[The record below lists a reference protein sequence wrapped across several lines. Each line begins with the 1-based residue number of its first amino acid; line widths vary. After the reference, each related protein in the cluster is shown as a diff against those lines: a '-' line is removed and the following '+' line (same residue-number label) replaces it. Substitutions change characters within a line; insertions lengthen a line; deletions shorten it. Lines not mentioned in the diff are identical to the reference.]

1 MVLTKQ
7 QPSRIINTLI
17 MINDKELKFLQQV
30 AKSIVYASD
39 ESYMEDDELPTNKYY
54 ETVLNALINKYI
66 DTVKDED

>member
-54 ETVLNALINKYI
+54 ESILNALINKYI
-66 DTVKDED
+66 DTVKYED

>member
-1 MVLTKQ
+1 MVLAKQ

-39 ESYMEDDELPTNKYY
+39 ESYMQDDKLPTNKYY
-54 ETVLNALINKYI
+54 EAVLNALINKYI

>member
-1 MVLTKQ
+1 
-7 QPSRIINTLI
+7 

-39 ESYMEDDELPTNKYY
+39 ESYIEDDELPTNKYY

-66 DTVKDED
+66 DTVKDEDW

>member
-1 MVLTKQ
+1 
-7 QPSRIINTLI
+7 

-39 ESYMEDDELPTNKYY
+39 ESYMEDDSLPTNKYY
-54 ETVLNALINKYI
+54 ETILNALINKYI

>member
-1 MVLTKQ
+1 
-7 QPSRIINTLI
+7 

-39 ESYMEDDELPTNKYY
+39 ESYMEDEELPTNKYY

-66 DTVKDED
+66 DTVKNEDW

>member
-1 MVLTKQ
+1 
-7 QPSRIINTLI
+7 

-39 ESYMEDDELPTNKYY
+39 ESYMEDEQLPTNKYY

-66 DTVKDED
+66 DTVKDEDW

>member
-39 ESYMEDDELPTNKYY
+39 ESYMEDEQLPTNKYY

>member
-7 QPSRIINTLI
+7 QPSRIIKTLI

-39 ESYMEDDELPTNKYY
+39 ESYMEDDSLPTNKYY
-54 ETVLNALINKYI
+54 ETILNALINKYI

>member
-39 ESYMEDDELPTNKYY
+39 ESYMQDDELPTNKYY

>member
-1 MVLTKQ
+1 
-7 QPSRIINTLI
+7 

-66 DTVKDED
+66 DTVKYEDW

>member
-39 ESYMEDDELPTNKYY
+39 ESYMEDESLPTNKYY
-54 ETVLNALINKYI
+54 ETILNALINKYI

>member
-1 MVLTKQ
+1 MVFTKQ
-7 QPSRIINTLI
+7 QPSRTINTLI

>member
-1 MVLTKQ
+1 
-7 QPSRIINTLI
+7 

-39 ESYMEDDELPTNKYY
+39 ESYMEDEQLPTNKYY

>member
-39 ESYMEDDELPTNKYY
+39 ESYMQDDELPNNKYY

>member
-39 ESYMEDDELPTNKYY
+39 ESHMQDDELPTNKYY